1 MIARTESITI
11 PTYLIGPDEPNPMF
25 YEKRCVQGASGRVF
39 PMAMNSTLTNRKCDQ
54 TYEAI
59 KLENEYISLTL
70 LPQLGGKVYRARA
83 RYNGYDFIYYNRVIK
98 PALIGNCGPWTS
110 GGIEFNW
117 PQHHR
122 PTTYLPVEYELKHNP
137 DGSATAWM
145 GETEPMGRTRGRV
158 GITVYPGRSYM
169 RAQIRL
175 YNRSDVTQSFMW
187 WANLAVAVNRD
198 YRAIFP
204 PDIHWASDHA
214 WASTSGFPIVSGDY
228 KGADFGAG
236 RDVRDYNNLP
246 MSASFFTY
254 NSKYD
259 FLGGYDFGAH
269 SGTIHIADRHV
280 APGKKM
286 FTWGVSPFAQAW
298 YDKLT
303 DDDGPY
309 IELMTGVFSR
319 NQPDFSWI
327 APHEY
332 RTADQY
338 WYPIQGIG
346 YVKNATLDA
355 ALALDFEGDVIK
367 LGLNV
372 TGVFRNVRVRMSCR
386 GQEAFSETL
395 MYIKPGDVYLKR
407 LPRPAGSAESDIRVD
422 ILADDGRT
430 LVSYQPDPPTECE
443 IPAPFEPTPEPQ
455 QLKTNEELYFHALH
469 LFQYRHPYLDPADY
483 LREALKRDPLDARC
497 NQLMALISL
506 SALDPESALRYCA
519 KADKRLRLRNPNPYD
534 TECDYIAGVA
544 HMWRGEYDAAY
555 ESLAAAAWRHAERSQ
570 SCALM
575 ALIALR
581 QNDTARAVEH
591 AHEALLAGGGNQL
604 AHWELALAARISG
617 DDAAHARALS
627 TLAELDDMDMLYL
640 AELALSKSDFTAPG
654 LQVCLSKPEYALDA
668 ALRYMQAGQYRDAIA
683 LLEWQRA
690 NAAAPFAP
698 LTYALGWAYGRAGNA
713 AEQQRVY
720 LDASQQDTHGVLHSR
735 PESLLILADA
745 VDASVTDAAAPY
757 YLGNMLYA
765 AGQFERAAELFE
777 LSISRGAKFPTV
789 YRNLAFA
796 CFDKRRDP
804 ASRKRAGE
812 LIARAFR
819 MDRHDACVFYEL
831 CQYLR
836 VTGAPIDERIALYEK
851 HAELACARDDNYTN
865 YIEAY
870 VERGDYTRAEQLLH
884 NRMFNSYEGGE
895 GEILRVHAW
904 TWALDGAQHLAAGDI
919 SSALERLE
927 RALEID
933 PNYQEGEGH
942 LPRELSFVRYWKG
955 LALRAQGDES
965 GAQSALREGTMG
977 AERASAV
984 ELIFRALCLRAL
996 DDHAGA
1002 QALLNQARSSCDA
1015 ARRDIG
1021 KYHHF
1026 ARSRVSYKPFEHDKA
1041 MMDELALAFP
1051 EALLAALD
1059 GDAQA
1064 LERAAQRFPT
1074 EYRTAAALKYP
1085 KLFGID

>member
-39 PMAMNSTLTNRKCDQ
+39 PMAMNSTLTNRRCDR

-59 KLENEYISLTL
+59 RLENEYISLTL

-83 RYNGYDFIYYNRVIK
+83 KYSGYDFIYYNRVIK

-214 WASTSGFPIVSGDY
+214 WASTSAFPCVSGDY
-228 KGADFGAG
+228 KGTDFGEG

-246 MSASFFTY
+246 MGASFFTY

-269 SGTIHIADRHV
+269 SGTIHIADRHT

-286 FTWGVSPFAQAW
+286 FTWGVAPFAQAW
-298 YDKLT
+298 YGKLT
-303 DDDGPY
+303 DEDGPY

-332 RTADQY
+332 RTAEQY

-346 YVKNATLDA
+346 CVKNATLDA
-355 ALALDFEGDVIK
+355 ALALDFEGDAIK

-372 TGVFRNVRVRMSCR
+372 TGVFRNVRVRVSCR
-386 GQEAFSETL
+386 GQEAFGETL
-395 MYIKPGDVYLKR
+395 MYIKPGDVYQKR
-407 LPRPAGSAESDIRVD
+407 LPRPEGCAESDIRADV
-422 ILADDGRT
+422 IADDGRI
-430 LVSYQPDPPTECE
+430 LVSYQPDPPAECE
-443 IPAPFEPTPEPQ
+443 IPAPFEPSPTPDR
-455 QLKTNEELYFHALH
+455 LATNDELYYHALH

-483 LREALKRDPLDARC
+483 LREALRRDPLDARC
-497 NQLMALISL
+497 NQLMAQLAL
-506 SALDPESALRYCA
+506 SALDPEAALRYCA
-519 KADKRLRLRNPNPYD
+519 AADQRLRLRNPNPYD

-544 HMWRGEYDAAY
+544 RMWRGEYDAAY
-555 ESLAAAAWRHAERSQ
+555 EALAAAAWRHAERSQ

-581 QNDTARAVEH
+581 RGEASKAEEH
-591 AHEALLAGGGNQL
+591 AREALLAGGGNQL
-604 AHWELALAARISG
+604 AHWARALAARLSG
-617 DDAAHARALS
+617 DMKAHARALDE
-627 TLAELDDMDMLYL
+627 LAVLDDMDMMYL
-640 AELALSKSDFTAPG
+640 AERALSSSDFSADG
-654 LQVCLSKPEYALDA
+654 LKVCLSKPEYALDA

-698 LTYALGWAYGRAGNA
+698 LTYALGWAYGRAGDA
-713 AEQQRVY
+713 AEQQRLY
-720 LDASQQDTHGVLHSR
+720 LEASQQDTHGVLHSR

-745 VDASVTDAAAPY
+745 VDASATDAAAPY

-765 AGQFERAAELFE
+765 AGQFERAAGLFE
-777 LSISRGAKFPTV
+777 LSIARGAKFPTV

-796 CFDKRRDP
+796 CYDKRRDA
-804 ASRKRAGE
+804 ASRARAGE

-870 VERGDYTRAEQLLH
+870 VERGDYARAEQLLH
-884 NRMFNSYEGGE
+884 ERMFNSYEGGE

-904 TWALDGAQHLAAGDI
+904 TWALDGAQHLAAGDAAG
-919 SSALERLE
+919 ALRRLE

-933 PNYQEGEGH
+933 ANYQEGEGH
-942 LPRELSFVRYWKG
+942 LPRELSFVRYWQG
-955 LALRAQGDES
+955 LARRALGDEP
-965 GAQSALREGTMG
+965 GAQAALREGASG
-977 AERASAV
+977 PERAGAT
-984 ELIFRALCLRAL
+984 ELIFRALCERAL
-996 DDHAGA
+996 GDEPAAGR
-1002 QALLNQARSSCDA
+1002 QRERARARCA
-1015 ARRDIG
+1015 EARRDVG
-1021 KYHHF
+1021 RYHHF
-1026 ARSRVSYKPFEHDKA
+1026 ARSRVSYKPFEQDKA
-1041 MMDELALAFP
+1041 EMDELSLAFP
-1051 EALLAALD
+1051 EALLAALG

-1064 LERAAQRFPT
+1064 LDRAARRFPT
-1074 EYRTAAALKYP
+1074 EYRSAAALSMP
-1085 KLFGID
+1085 ELFGLC